1 MLLELTIRNFA
12 VIKEITIPFHKGLT
26 ILTGETGA
34 GKSILIDALGLLLGG
49 RGSGDYIRHGC
60 KKAEIEGLFEFE
72 PDSPAVNILRG
83 NGIECDDYMVIV
95 RRELTGNGKSLCR
108 VNGRLVP
115 QSIMRELGPW
125 FITIHGQ
132 HEHQALMQE
141 DRHIQWLDA
150 YGDEKVSPAL
160 TEYIKLYKQYSQ
172 LRSEL
177 QYISTNEREMVQRM
191 DMLRFQLKEIVE
203 ANMEPGEDED
213 LLMERK
219 RLSGG
224 EKLVQGLEDA
234 YQSLSGE
241 HKGVDWVANALENLE
256 PLLVFDPTLK
266 EVHQTL
272 EGAYY
277 QIEEVAHSL
286 RQYRDNVEFDP
297 HRLSLI
303 ESRLDVLNRLK
314 RKYGKSVDEI
324 LEYGAAIEDELD
336 SIENREN
343 RIEELQKKV
352 RETALDLAVEARE
365 LSDIR
370 KQIAF
375 ELSSLIEGELKD
387 LQMSRTRFEIDIKRE
402 EDPKGIEVN
411 GEKVRIFPKG
421 IDKVEFLIS
430 PNPGEPL
437 RPLAKIASGGEL
449 SRIMLAMKTILA
461 DSENIDTLIFDEVDT
476 GVSGRTAQAIAEKLN
491 LVSNR
496 RQVLCV
502 THLPQVASMADH
514 HLEIVKY
521 MGENETET
529 RVHLLSD
536 HDRITELARM
546 LGGVE
551 VTETTREHAREMLF
565 QAKLRK
571 KEDFV
576 SQDRL

>member
-12 VIKEITIPFHKGLT
+12 VIKEVSIPFHKGLT

-72 PDSPAVNILRG
+72 QDSPAVNILRG
-83 NGIECDDYMVIV
+83 NGIECDDFMVIV

-125 FITIHGQ
+125 FITVHGQ
-132 HEHQALMQE
+132 HEHHALMQE

-150 YGDEKVSPAL
+150 YGDEKVGPAL
-160 TEYIKLYKQYSQ
+160 TEYIKLYKRYSQ

-177 QYISTNEREMVQRM
+177 EYLSTNEREMVQRM

-203 ANMEPGEDED
+203 ANIEPEEEDK
-213 LLMERK
+213 LLLERK

-224 EKLVQGLEDA
+224 EKLTQGLEDA
-234 YQSLSGE
+234 YCSLSGE
-241 HKGVDWVANALENLE
+241 HKGVDWVGNALENLE
-256 PLLVFDPTLK
+256 PLLVYDPALK
-266 EVHQTL
+266 EAHQIL

-277 QIEEVAHSL
+277 QIEEVARTL
-286 RQYRDNVEFDP
+286 RQYKDNVEFDP
-297 HRLSLI
+297 QRLSLI
-303 ESRLDVLNRLK
+303 ESRLDELNRLK

-336 SIENREN
+336 GIENREN
-343 RIEELQKKV
+343 RIEDLQKKV
-352 RETALDLAVEARE
+352 RDTALDLAVEARE
-365 LSDIR
+365 LSEIR
-370 KQIAF
+370 TGIALQ
-375 ELSSLIEGELKD
+375 LSSLIEEELKD
-387 LQMSRTRFEIDIKRE
+387 LQMSRTRFEIGIHRE

-411 GEKVRIFPKG
+411 GEKVRFFPRG
-421 IDKVEFLIS
+421 IDQVEFLIS

-437 RPLAKIASGGEL
+437 RPLARIASGGEL

-514 HLEIVKY
+514 HLQIVKY

-529 RVHLLSD
+529 RVHLLPD
-536 HDRITELARM
+536 KDRITELARM

-551 VTETTREHAREMLF
+551 VTDTTREHAREMLF

-576 SQDRL
+576 Y